1 VPDPTDTDAT
11 NTQKSVISCLGT
23 PHAFWRA
30 AMRNFKR
37 VVVVRRGDV
46 ALFEC
51 LSERFANDPG
61 TVVMY
66 DRRRAVRAPAA
77 MPGGTGRD
85 RRESNRRWPQ
95 EANVLHERGF
105 YVISRVQTALGGA
118 MPLQRDEG

>member
-1 VPDPTDTDAT
+1 MPDPTDTDAT
-11 NTQKSVISCLGT
+11 STHKSVSSCLGT

-61 TVVMY
+61 TVVLY
-66 DRRRAVRAPAA
+66 DRRRTARAAA
-77 MPGGTGRD
+77 GVAWGQGDGRQT
-85 RRESNRRWPQ
+85 NRRWPQ
-95 EANVLHERGF
+95 EDHVLFERGF
-105 YVISRVQTALGGA
+105 YVVLRVPTAVGGLL
-118 MPLQRDEG
+118 PPRPNEG